1 MTDRRAFIQG
11 SASLLAL
18 SALPLPAAPLELRL
32 PSSAGR
38 RQPLVVLVDRDLD
51 ASTAAEVA
59 ATGYP
64 VFGFRNDVA
73 RVWMNE
79 IEPRLRAGPLGM
91 AGYTSAAT
99 LFCLELLARDYGA
112 RAVVRIRQSSGVA
125 PELRSLLMTRSAA
138 APLEPLVPP
147 TAPEVYAWLVA
158 TSPTHRAPLAPAT
171 HFTRRS

>member
-112 RAVVRIRQSSGVA
+112 RAVARVRHASGA
-125 PELRSLLMTRSAA
+125 TPKLRSLLMMSSAA
-138 APLEPLVPP
+138 ALEPLVPP
-147 TAPEVYAWLVA
+147 TAPGAYTWLLA
-158 TSPTHRAPLAPAT
+158 TSPAHRAPLAPVT
-171 HFTRRS
+171 SFTRRS